1 MMLWGM
7 IPSYMPKQKH
17 WTYWIGVVIT
27 TWVALFLIYGWKST
41 QFMLDLYSEA
51 ASTMLNGE
59 STQGIA
65 AMAYPP
71 MLVALYIP
79 LVDLNEFMQ
88 RVAMLGVMSCI
99 LVFIFSTIQS
109 MIVGKQT
116 LKSTII
122 FWCVVALVVGR
133 HVTSPV
139 ENYSHDIVIAGLV
152 FLAIRLWA
160 NQKEGSGGA
169 VMGVAAACKATPLLF
184 LPFLLLQRRWKAAI
198 VMGVVTVIAFK
209 IPDLLFH
216 KNVGSWSGSW
226 ISLVT
231 NSLNQVEGTTRIG
244 NWTLWNQLNQ
254 SLAGTIVRLFS
265 TPTLS
270 NKDAVDV
277 HLIVLQP
284 STIKGIIFVS
294 RVAILGILVAAL
306 YKRPTVPMKMR
317 RFCEGAMLVCGMLLL
332 SPMSSKAHFFLLLL
346 PAVLMARFFIWEHR
360 DWIIGSILF
369 MMFVYGTLSVKGL
382 IGNEAGHT
390 ILATGSVTW
399 CTLLAMLGTWRV
411 MWVHQSS
418 SGASSS

>member
-1 MMLWGM
+1 MLWGI
-7 IPSYMPKQKH
+7 IPSYMHKQKR
-17 WTYWIGVVIT
+17 WTYWLGVVVA
-27 TWVALFLIYGWKST
+27 TWVILFLIYGWKST

-59 STQGIA
+59 SAHGIA

-88 RVAMLGVMSCI
+88 RVVMLGVMACI

-133 HVTSPV
+133 HVTSPI
-139 ENYSHDIVIAGLV
+139 ENYSHDIVIAGFV

-160 NQKEGSGGA
+160 KQKEGTGGA

-209 IPDLLFH
+209 IPDIIFPPD
-216 KNVGSWSGSW
+216 VGSWSGYW

-231 NSLNQVEGTTRIG
+231 NSLNQVEGTTRVS

-254 SLAGTIVRLFS
+254 SIAGTTIRLFS
-265 TPTLS
+265 NPTIT

-277 HLIVLQP
+277 HIALLQP
-284 STIKGIIFVS
+284 STIKTIIFIARLAV
-294 RVAILGILVAAL
+294 LGILFAAL
-306 YKRPTVPMKMR
+306 YKRPKAPVVMR
-317 RFCEGAMLVCGMLLL
+317 RFCEGALLVCGMLLI

-346 PAVLMARFFIWEHR
+346 PAVIMVRYFVWERR
-360 DWIIGSILF
+360 DWVIGSILVV
-369 MMFVYGTLSVKGL
+369 MFLYGTISAKDL
-382 IGNEAGHT
+382 IGTDAGHAV
-390 ILATGSVTW
+390 LATGSVTW
-399 CTLLAMLGTWRV
+399 CALLAMLGTWRV
-411 MWVHQSS
+411 MWIHESS
-418 SGASSS
+418 LASS